1 VKLSSASALNWI
13 TVALTTSALELIAVV
28 LERMCIDMQMEFR
41 QNYKTMIN
49 KQKKK
54 KKNLFLFN

>member
-49 KQKKK
+49 KEKKK